1 MFGNLVESGSHA
13 GDLQRKGSF
22 FMGTLG
28 VYAVLFVCG
37 GVASIYAYDARLKV
51 DEFEVAMML
60 PPPDAAPPEIA
71 RPEPRR
77 PQNQQP
83 AAQNDRPTPQVV
95 TDAFADANNSV
106 AVPKQTSVIAHNIPP
121 VTDRNFVTGPRD
133 IPASGPG
140 GGKDG
145 NGTGANVLSDAQLA
159 APPPLPPTPRPI
171 QTPAPSNIVRSVG
184 VIESKAVS
192 KPAPPYP
199 PLARTTHVQG
209 PVTVQITVDE
219 TGRVISARAL
229 SGHPLLTQAAVR
241 AALQARFTPTY
252 LSSQPI
258 KVSGMIT
265 YNFVL
270 Q

>member
-71 RPEPRR
+71 RTEPRR
-77 PQNQQP
+77 IQPQSP
-83 AAQNDRPTPQVV
+83 AAQNDRHTPQVV
-95 TDAFADANNSV
+95 TEAFTDPNKSPAMPTQISTAAPRV
-106 AVPKQTSVIAHNIPP
+106 PP
-121 VTDRNFVTGPRD
+121 VTNSNFVIGKD
-133 IPASGPG
+133 NLPAAGPG
-140 GGKDG
+140 GDKNDG
-145 NGTGANVLSDAQLA
+145 EGGNVIPDADLS
-159 APPPLPPTPRPI
+159 APPPPPPPAK
-171 QTPAPSNIVRSVG
+171 TPAPSNVVRQVG
-184 VIESKAVS
+184 SIIESKAIS

-199 PLARTTHVQG
+199 TIARQTRVQG
-209 PVTVQITVDE
+209 PVAVQITVDE
-219 TGRVISARAL
+219 TGRVVSARAL
-229 SGHPLLTQAAVR
+229 SGHPLLMQAAVQ
-241 AALQARFTPTY
+241 AAYQARFTPTY
-252 LSSQPI
+252 LSNQPV